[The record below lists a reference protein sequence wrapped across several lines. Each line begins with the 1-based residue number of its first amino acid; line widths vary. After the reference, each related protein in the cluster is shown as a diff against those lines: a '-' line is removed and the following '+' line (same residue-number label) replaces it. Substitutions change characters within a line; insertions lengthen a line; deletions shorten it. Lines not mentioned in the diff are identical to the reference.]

1 MRDMV
6 AQCESN
12 MNELQQLQVRS
23 PVPQFPQGSQGS
35 EAKGSP
41 ARWHPSR
48 SSPGERRPACCAT
61 LRLLHRTAS

>member
-35 EAKGSP
+35 KAPRQGDIRVSEALVSGF
-41 ARWHPSR
+41 
-48 SSPGERRPACCAT
+48 
-61 LRLLHRTAS
+61 